1 MPSGIPDRTLHCRK
15 GSPPPTDTSIRGGK
29 VRTAEPPS
37 YEAARTVPETVGGP
51 EKGKNCP
58 GEPRKSV
65 GGPEKDENCPGE
77 HQMDAGEEELP
88 SGGIHKNNTAE
99 LKGSAV
105 LFI

>member
-1 MPSGIPDRTLHCRK
+1 MPSGIPDRTRRCRK
-15 GSPPPTDTSIRGGK
+15 GSPPPTDTSIRGGE

-37 YEAARTVPETVGGP
+37 DEAARTGPET
-51 EKGKNCP
+51 
-58 GEPRKSV
+58 V

-77 HQMDAGEEELP
+77 HQRAAGEEELP